1 MTDDFTDEEVA
12 DEEFGDIIDASD
24 LLIGFAWHEEGQH
37 WHPAAFSY
45 PDTFTEEQIDQLE
58 QLAGEF
64 ADRLSSAGLTL
75 PPAEEQA

>member
-1 MTDDFTDEEVA
+1 MTDDFSEE
-12 DEEFGDIIDASD
+12 DLGEEEFGDIIDASD
-24 LLIGFAWHEEGQH
+24 LLIGFAWHDEGQH

-45 PDTFTEEQIDQLE
+45 PDTFTDEQIDQLE

>member
-1 MTDDFTDEEVA
+1 MTDDFSDDDFS
-12 DEEFGDIIDASD
+12 DEEFDDIISASD

-45 PDTFTEEQIDQLE
+45 PDTFSEEQVDQLE

-75 PPAEEQA
+75 PPEGAQA

>member
-1 MTDDFTDEEVA
+1 MTDDFSDEDLAE
-12 DEEFGDIIDASD
+12 EEFGDIIDASD

-64 ADRLSSAGLTL
+64 ADRLSSASLTL
-75 PPAEEQA
+75 PPQEAQT